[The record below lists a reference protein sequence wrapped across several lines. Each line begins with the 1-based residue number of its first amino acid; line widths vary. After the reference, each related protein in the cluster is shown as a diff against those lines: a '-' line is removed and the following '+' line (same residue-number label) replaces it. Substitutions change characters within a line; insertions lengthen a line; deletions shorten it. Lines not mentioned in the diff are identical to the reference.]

1 MTLRNQ
7 ILLMVTCLLAIAVL
21 ATTGVLT
28 WTTRQSLFSQT
39 ERDGIVLAQ
48 AVSRMT
54 AFTQAVPKN
63 AEKAVSDQMVAQAT
77 LAAHLVAIAE
87 QAGLKPDEINTHL
100 KAITDRTVLN
110 EFWITDETGHA
121 YLRVIPDIDFTF
133 SPNPKQQPQAYIFW
147 DLISGKQKT
156 IVQEARRREV
166 DTQVFKYVGVAGI
179 DRPRI
184 VQVGYH
190 AKFLEELQ
198 QQIGLGQLV
207 NELVLN
213 HNILGIWILD
223 NNLQTQAYSGLL
235 KLDNTQGLTPID
247 LDHLKTAIAQGK
259 TLSYLENEKLK
270 VIAPIMQGQSLE
282 VTGATL
288 IQLRTDHLW
297 AAVQENLEQATIV
310 ALFVLASGFLASLIL
325 ARLVTE
331 PVAQLTAATA
341 AIQTETFG
349 MEGLKA
355 LVKRKDELGQLARSF
370 RHMAEEVFAREQT
383 LKQARAAL
391 QQSEAH
397 FRSLIEN
404 ASDIILVLNAEGII
418 RYGSPSLQRI
428 LGLNASR
435 MVGRSSLSF
444 AHPDERQQLI
454 DTFAAI
460 VQTPGTASAIELRFR
475 HRNGSWRI
483 LEAVCTNLLQE
494 TAVSGIIVNLRD
506 ITERKQTEDLKKA
519 KETAEEANRAKSQ
532 FLANMSHELRTPLN
546 AIIGYSEMLQEE
558 AEDLEQTDFIPDLKK
573 IHHAG
578 KHLLGLINDI
588 LDLSKIEA
596 GKMDLYLETFDL
608 TTLIQDVV
616 TTMLPI
622 VEKKQNM
629 LVVNCPY
636 DLGMMH
642 ADMTKIRQNLFNLLS
657 NASKFT
663 EQGTITLTIERLE
676 VHGGRSPQEAIATP
690 SASSPTTSRL
700 KFCVSDTGI
709 GMTAEQISQL
719 FQAFTQA
726 DASTTRKYGG
736 TGLGLTITRHF
747 CQMMGG
753 EIYVTSEL
761 GQGSCFT
768 MELPAWVIDPKAN
781 STETVSRHAAPKPI
795 SIPEGAS
802 LVLVIDD
809 DPAVHELMQHF
820 LSKEGFRVT
829 SAIDAQQGLEL
840 AKQLKPD
847 VITLDV
853 MMPGINGWTLL
864 SILKSDPAL
873 ASIPVI
879 MLTMVDDRRK
889 GFALGALDYLT
900 KPIERNLLTEVLK
913 KYCNDQSPA
922 PILLVED
929 DFSSRQ
935 ILKDLLEAEGWSV
948 VEAENGLVALEK
960 LATTQPMMIL
970 LDLMMPEMDGFEMI
984 TELQKRED
992 WRAIPIVAITAKNI
1006 SSQDQIK
1013 LKGSVEQVLQK
1024 GAYSCEELLIKVRD
1038 LMTKHSDKA

>member
-7 ILLMVTCLLAIAVL
+7 ILLMVTCLLAVAVL

-28 WTTRQSLFSQT
+28 LAARQSLFKQT
-39 ERDGIVLAQ
+39 ERDGILLAQ

-54 AFTQAVPKN
+54 AFTQEIPKN
-63 AEKAVSDQMVAQAT
+63 AEKALSDQMVAQAT

-87 QAGLKPDEINTHL
+87 QAGLKPKEINAHL
-100 KAITDRTVLN
+100 KAVTDHTVLN
-110 EFWITDETGHA
+110 EFWITDEKGHA
-121 YLRVIPDIDFTF
+121 YLRVIPEIDFTF
-133 SPNPKQQPQAYIFW
+133 SPDPKKQPQAYIFW

-156 IVQEARRREV
+156 VVQEARRREV
-166 DTQVFKYVGVAGI
+166 DTQVFKYVGVAGV

-198 QQIGLGQLV
+198 EQIGLGQLV

-213 HNILGIWILD
+213 NNILGIWIL
-223 NNLQTQAYSGLL
+223 NKNLKTQAYSGLQ
-235 KLDNTQGLTPID
+235 KLDNTQGLTPNDIT
-247 LDHLKTAIAQGK
+247 HLQTAIARGE
-259 TLSYLENEKLK
+259 TLSYLENQKLK
-270 VIAPIMQGQSLE
+270 VIAPITQGDSLNI
-282 VTGATL
+282 TGATL

-297 AAVQENLEQATIV
+297 AAMQQNLEQATIV

-325 ARLVTE
+325 ARLITE

-370 RHMAEEVFAREQT
+370 RHMAEEIFAREQN
-383 LKQARAAL
+383 LKQARAEL
-391 QQSEAH
+391 QQSEAY

-404 ASDIILVLNAEGII
+404 ASDVILVLNAEGVI

-428 LGLNASR
+428 LGLNPHR
-435 MVGRSSLSF
+435 MVGRSALSF
-444 AHPDERQQLI
+444 AHPDERQPLMEA
-454 DTFAAI
+454 FAEI
-460 VQTPGTASAIELRFR
+460 VQIPGVAAAIELRFR
-475 HRNGSWRI
+475 HHNGSWRT
-483 LEAVCTNLLQE
+483 LEAICTNLLQE
-494 TAVSGIIVNLRD
+494 TAISGVIVNLRD
-506 ITERKQTEDLKKA
+506 ITERKQAEELKKA

-558 AEDLEQTDFIPDLKK
+558 AEDLEQADFIPDLKK
-573 IHHAG
+573 IHRAG

-608 TTLIQDVV
+608 AALIQDVV
-616 TTMLPI
+616 MTMRPLL
-622 VEKKQNM
+622 EKRQNT

-642 ADMTKIRQNLFNLLS
+642 ADVTKIRQNLFNLLS

-663 EQGTITLTIERLE
+663 EQGTITLTVEKIEAAIL
-676 VHGGRSPQEAIATP
+676 RSSELPAAKP
-690 SASSPTTSRL
+690 ASAHSTSQIR
-700 KFCVSDTGI
+700 FCVSDTGI

-719 FQAFTQA
+719 FRAFTQA

-753 EIYVTSEL
+753 DISVSSEL
-761 GQGSCFT
+761 GVGSCFT
-768 MELPAWVIDPKAN
+768 MELPVWVADPKAAE
-781 STETVSRHAAPKPI
+781 TEIVYHSAKDLPLPK
-795 SIPEGAS
+795 GAS

-820 LSKEGFRVT
+820 LAKEGFQVK
-829 SAIDAQQGLEL
+829 SALDAQQGLEL

-847 VITLDV
+847 AITLDV
-853 MMPGINGWTLL
+853 MMPGIDGWTLL
-864 SILKSDPAL
+864 SILKGDPAL
-873 ASIPVI
+873 AHIPVI
-879 MLTMVDDRRK
+879 MLTMMDDKRK
-889 GFALGALDYLT
+889 GYALGALDYLT
-900 KPIERNLLTEVLK
+900 KPIERDLLAVVLK
-913 KYCNDQSPA
+913 KYCRDQSPD

-929 DFSSRQ
+929 DNSSRQ
-935 ILKDLLEAEGWSV
+935 ILHELLEGEGWV
-948 VEAENGLVALEK
+948 VIDAENGRAALEK
-960 LATTQPMMIL
+960 LATIQPMLIL
-970 LDLMMPEMDGFEMI
+970 LDLMMPEMDGFEVI
-984 TELQKRED
+984 AELQKRED
-992 WRAIPIVAITAKNI
+992 WRSIPIVAITAKNI
-1006 SSQDQIK
+1006 SPQDQIR
-1013 LKGSVEQVLQK
+1013 LNGLVEQVLQK
-1024 GAYSCEELLIKVRD
+1024 GAYSCEELLTKVRD
-1038 LMTKHSDKA
+1038 LVTKQSDKA